1 MSKFSIPKEMLP
13 RFKTVFN
20 DLAFHKRA
28 SNRINTEL
36 QVLLAMEARRT
47 GVTNKKV
54 KDIDIGKGEIEYE
67 DIIVSKDVKDS
78 PSKDK

>member
-1 MSKFSIPKEMLP
+1 MSKYSIPKEMLP

-36 QVLLAMEARRT
+36 QVLLTMEAKRT
-47 GVTNKKV
+47 GITDKKI
-54 KDIDIGKGEIEYE
+54 KNIDIDKGEIEYE
-67 DIIVSKDVKDS
+67 DIIVSKDVK
-78 PSKDK
+78 K